1 MALPCCSNTT
11 RSWPS
16 LAPVDPR
23 SPERIAIAPTHGP
36 STLRAGVELE
46 ELVAHPVSKRAA
58 TTVFRK
64 CVATRQVR
72 SVRGPAHPTA
82 LNNLESFRREESARP
97 RGEDCR
103 CSDAGRPSN
112 KAYFPPRSGGK

>member
-23 SPERIAIAPTHGP
+23 SPERIAMAPTHGP

-46 ELVAHPVSKRAA
+46 ELVAHPVSKRA
-58 TTVFRK
+58 TTTAFRK
-64 CVATRQVR
+64 CVATRELISYPHVR

-82 LNNLESFRREESARP
+82 LNNLEAFGREESAP
-97 RGEDCR
+97 PQGEDCR
-103 CSDAGRPSN
+103 C
-112 KAYFPPRSGGK
+112 